1 MREIA
6 YRDALNEALAEEME
20 RDERVFLIGEEVAE
34 YNGAYKVSRGLL
46 DRFGARRV
54 IDTPIAEA
62 GFAGIGIGAALT
74 GLRPVVEMM
83 TFNFAILALDMVAN
97 HAAKVHYMSAG
108 QLSCPIVIRGAGGAG
123 GSLAAQH
130 SQSLEAQYAHIPGL
144 KVMMPATPYDAKG
157 MLKTAIRDPDPV
169 IFIESEVLYGYKGEV
184 PEEEYTI
191 ELGKGDIKRKGAD
204 CTIVTWSRMVHF
216 SLEAAEILAKEGID
230 VEVVDLRTV
239 RPFDKDMIRE
249 SVKKT
254 NRAVVV
260 EEGWGMASVGSSI
273 SDFISR
279 ELFDYLDAPVG
290 RVHQR
295 DIPMPYA
302 YNLEPLS
309 LPSAE
314 GIAQAVREACYRK
327 S

>member
-54 IDTPIAEA
+54 IDTPIVEA
-62 GFAGIGIGAALT
+62 GFAGIGVGAAMT

-83 TFNFAILALDMVAN
+83 TFNFAILALDMIVN
-97 HAAKVHYMSAG
+97 HAAKMRYMSGG
-108 QLSCPIVIRGAGGAG
+108 QLSCPIVVRGAGGAG
-123 GSLAAQH
+123 GSLGAQH

-157 MLKTAIRDPDPV
+157 MLKAAIRDPDPV
-169 IFIESEVLYGYKGEV
+169 IFIESEVLYGFKGEV
-184 PEEEYTI
+184 PEEEYII
-191 ELGKGDIKRKGAD
+191 ELGKGDIKRSGAD

-230 VEVVDLRTV
+230 VEVVDLRTI

-254 NRAVVV
+254 NRVVVV
-260 EEGWGMASVGSSI
+260 EEGWPMASVGSAI

-279 ELFDYLDAPVG
+279 DLFDWLDAPVG

-295 DIPMPYA
+295 DVPMPYA

-314 GIAQAVREACYRK
+314 GIAEAVRAACYRNK
-327 S
+327 

>member
-20 RDERVFLIGEEVAE
+20 RDERVYLIGEEVAE

-46 DRFGARRV
+46 ERFGARRV

-62 GFAGIGIGAALT
+62 GFAGIGIGSAMA

-83 TFNFAILALDMVAN
+83 TFNFAILALDMVVN
-97 HAAKVHYMSAG
+97 HAAKIHYMSAG
-108 QLSCPIVIRGAGGAG
+108 QLSSPIVIRGAGGAG
-123 GSLAAQH
+123 GSLGAQH

-169 IFIESEVLYGYKGEV
+169 IFIESEVLYGFKGEV
-184 PEEEYTI
+184 PEEEYLI
-191 ELGKGDIKRKGAD
+191 EMGKGDIKRKGAD
-204 CTIVTWSRMVHF
+204 CTIITWSRMVHF

-239 RPFDKDMIRE
+239 RPFDRDMIRE

-260 EEGWGMASVGSSI
+260 EEGWPMASVGASI
-273 SDFISR
+273 AEFVSR
-279 ELFDYLDAPVG
+279 DLFDWLDAPVG

-309 LPSAE
+309 LPSVE
-314 GIAQAVREACYRK
+314 EIVEAVRAACYRNK
-327 S
+327 